1 MTEQCKLKIVLDHWR
16 VLAST
21 QIRIQSAPIDSV
33 RRHDDHYYLFTEHG
47 QSIDQKLIDEGL
59 ELT

>member
-1 MTEQCKLKIVLDHWR
+1 MQVEDRLR
-16 VLAST
+16 SLAST

-47 QSIDQKLIDEGL
+47 RSIDQKLIDEGL